1 MNKGSYFIQ
10 EEQSKEKQVNAV
22 VDPRLWFFQKY
33 IFEEEGE
40 TLFFCDF

>member
-22 VDPRLWFFQKY
+22 YEKKITVLYWLLKVE
-33 IFEEEGE
+33 IV
-40 TLFFCDF
+40 L